1 VKHAKRIARQRQRRC
16 WRVGNQVKRYATRP
30 RLAVF
35 RSHKHICAQVIDD
48 AAGKT
53 LAAASSLEKS
63 LRESVKYGGNKD
75 AAGAVGKVIAE
86 RALAAGIT
94 KVAFDRRHYKYHGRG
109 AALADAARD
118 AGLDLG
124 AKAPLPEPKPAAEA
138 KKPGKK
144 ASDKGGAKGEKKA
157 DKAPK
162 KQAPAEAP
170 NTSN

>member
-94 KVAFDRRHYKYHGRG
+94 KVAFDRRRVIWPR
-109 AALADAARD
+109 LAPSRSPGD
-118 AGLDLG
+118 AGSRYREQRTTCQRN
-124 AKAPLPEPKPAAEA
+124 PRHSTSI
-138 KKPGKK
+138 
-144 ASDKGGAKGEKKA
+144 AS
-157 DKAPK
+157 
-162 KQAPAEAP
+162 
-170 NTSN
+170 